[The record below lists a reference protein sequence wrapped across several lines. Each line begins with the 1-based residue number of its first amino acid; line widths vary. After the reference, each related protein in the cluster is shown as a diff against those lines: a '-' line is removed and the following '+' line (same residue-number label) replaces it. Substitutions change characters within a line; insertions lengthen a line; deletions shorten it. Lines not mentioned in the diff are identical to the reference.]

1 MLIKSWLKGNSLLNS
16 AIWYTVGTFILK
28 GVNFFTIPIF
38 TRLLSTEEYGVITIY
53 STWSAIFAI
62 IVGIGINSTVGS
74 ARANLEDDEYKEYL
88 SSTLFLGTISFA
100 VVSVIVLVF
109 RNQVS
114 SIIGFGFNLVI
125 ILLFESF
132 FTFVINFV
140 TSVFTFDKNHKA
152 YILSSVMVTIINVS
166 ISVLLITSMSNDKYF
181 GKICGSAISAIVVGL
196 FLYIKIILRGRK
208 LVSIKYWKF
217 CLPIAIPLIFHNLS
231 HLVLNQA
238 DKIMLQKMTTEAAVG
253 IYGFTYTIGSLIN
266 TIQLAINSAWV
277 PWYYDGLKLGD
288 KEGIKEKSKIYIA
301 VFTTMTILFILG
313 VPEVVKIFSKESYWT
328 GIPLLPIIIIGYYF
342 VFLYTFPANYQ
353 FYIKET
359 KFIAMATI
367 LSGLVNVIINAI
379 LIPLMGM
386 YGAALATLIAYIVL
400 FMIHY
405 CIVKFKY
412 KHRDFPFSYYLGG
425 IGVVLLAALIFYVFI
440 DYFVIRWGL
449 MIIIGLA
456 WIKAGISIYR
466 QISSEKR

>member
-1 MLIKSWLKGNSLLNS
+1 MSIKSWLKGNSLLNS

-38 TRLLSTEEYGVITIY
+38 TRLLSTEDYGVVTIY

-100 VVSVIVLVF
+100 VVSFIVLIF

-114 SIIGFGFNLVI
+114 NMIGFGFNLVI

-152 YILSSVMVTIINVS
+152 YILSSVVVTIINVS
-166 ISVLLITSMSNDKYF
+166 ISVMLITSMNSDKYF
-181 GKICGSAISAIVVGL
+181 GKICGSAISAIIVGL

-208 LVSIKYWKF
+208 LISLKYWKF

-277 PWYYDGLKLGD
+277 PWYYDGLKLDD

-301 VFTTMTILFILG
+301 VFTTMTVLFILG
-313 VPEVVKIFSKESYWT
+313 VPEVVKIFSSQEYWT

-342 VFLYTFPANYQ
+342 VFLYTFPSNYQ
-353 FYIKET
+353 FYIRKT

-367 LSGLVNVIINAI
+367 LSGLVNIAINAL
-379 LIPLMGM
+379 LIPKMGV
-386 YGAALATLIAYIVL
+386 YGAAIATLIAYIVL
-400 FMIHY
+400 FLVHHF
-405 CIVKFKY
+405 IVTFKY
-412 KHRDFPFSYYLGG
+412 KHSDFPFTYYLVGVG
-425 IGVVLLAALIFYVFI
+425 IVLLAALIFYVFI
-440 DYFVIRWGL
+440 DYLVIRWAL
-449 MIIIGLA
+449 MFIIGLV
-456 WIKAGISIYR
+456 WVKIGLGIY
-466 QISSEKR
+466 KKMNCK

>member
-1 MLIKSWLKGNSLLNS
+1 MSIKSWLKGNSLLNS
-16 AIWYTVGTFILK
+16 AIWYTLGTFILK

-38 TRLLSTEEYGVITIY
+38 TTLLSTEEYGVITIY

-74 ARANLEDDEYKEYL
+74 ARANLDDEEYKEYL

-100 VVSVIVLVF
+100 IVSFIVLIF

-114 SIIGFGFNLVI
+114 NMIGFGFNLVI

-152 YILSSVMVTIINVS
+152 YILSSVVVTIINVS
-166 ISVLLITSMSNDKYF
+166 ISVILITSMNNDKYF
-181 GKICGSAISAIVVGL
+181 GKICGSAVSATIVGL
-196 FLYIKIILRGRK
+196 FLYIKIMLRGRK
-208 LVSIKYWKF
+208 LISLKYWKF

-238 DKIMLQKMTTEAAVG
+238 DKIMLQKMTTAAAVG

-288 KEGIKEKSKIYIA
+288 KDGIKQKSKIYIS
-301 VFTTMTILFILG
+301 VFTTMTVLFILG
-313 VPEVVKIFSKESYWT
+313 VPEVVKIFSSQEYWT

-379 LIPLMGM
+379 LIPSMGI
-386 YGAALATLIAYIVL
+386 YGAAIATLIAYIVL

-405 CIVKFKY
+405 CIVTFKY

-425 IGVVLLAALIFYVFI
+425 IGVVLLATLIFYVLI
-440 DYFVIRWGL
+440 DYFVIRWAL
-449 MIIIGLA
+449 MFIIGLV
-456 WIKAGISIYR
+456 WVKIGLEIYR
-466 QISSEKR
+466 KVNCK